1 MRRIILVSLALLLAA
16 AVSLYAIFVRDLA
29 AARARLVARSET
41 IETSS
46 GTLEYTVVGEGEPML
61 IVHGAGGGF
70 DQGIDM
76 AGELATRGYRLII
89 PSRFGYLRS
98 TLPDDATVAMQA
110 DAYVQ
115 LLDRLGVARV
125 VAVGISAGAWSSL
138 QFAIRHPDRCRAL
151 VLMVPADYLPP
162 GKSVHGGRLVAA
174 FLQSDFVAWAA
185 LKMMR
190 WSGPGRMMETIL
202 GTDSAV
208 VSAATPAEKARAQ
221 RLLDHLLPVSP
232 RVGGMQFDIET
243 AATRGTY
250 DLADIACPV
259 LMISARDDRFGTSVR
274 AEYIAANVSNG
285 RAVIFP
291 TGGHALIGRYAEVLR
306 EIESFVEMLHE
317 QRGASD

>member
-1 MRRIILVSLALLLAA
+1 MHRILLVSLAALTAA
-16 AVSLYAIFVRDLA
+16 AVSLYAILVRDLA

-46 GTLEYTVVGEGEPML
+46 GTLEYAVIGAGDPML

-70 DQGIDM
+70 DQGVDM

-98 TLPDDATVAMQA
+98 AQPADATVAMQA

-115 LLDRLGVARV
+115 LLDRLGVDKV
-125 VAVGISAGAWSSL
+125 VAVAISAGAWSSL
-138 QFAIRHPDRCRAL
+138 QFAIRHPQRCRAL

-162 GKSVHGGRLVAA
+162 GKPVHGGRLVEA

-185 LKMMR
+185 LQVMR
-190 WSGPGRMMETIL
+190 WPGSGRMMEAIL
-202 GTDSAV
+202 GTDPAV
-208 VSAATPAEKARAQ
+208 VSAATPSERARAQ
-221 RLLDHLLPVSP
+221 RVLDHLLPMSP

-243 AATRGTY
+243 AAARGTY
-250 DLADIACPV
+250 DLAKIACPV
-259 LMISARDDRFGTSVR
+259 LTISARDDRFGTSMR
-274 AEYIAANVSNG
+274 AEYIAANVSDG
-285 RAVIFP
+285 RAVVFP

-306 EIESFVEMLHE
+306 ETESFVHTLHE
-317 QRGASD
+317 QRGASN

>member
-1 MRRIILVSLALLLAA
+1 M
-16 AVSLYAIFVRDLA
+16 
-29 AARARLVARSET
+29 
-41 IETSS
+41 
-46 GTLEYTVVGEGEPML
+46 
-61 IVHGAGGGF
+61 
-70 DQGIDM
+70 DM

-190 WSGPGRMMETIL
+190 RSGPGRMVETIL

-274 AEYIAANVSNG
+274 AEYIAANVSKPVVAYIAG
-285 RAVIFP
+285 FTAP
-291 TGGHALIGRYAEVLR
+291 PGKTMGHAGAIVSGTAGTAKAKAEALEANGVRVGRTPTEVAEFAAGIAGALR
-306 EIESFVEMLHE
+306 T
-317 QRGASD
+317 A